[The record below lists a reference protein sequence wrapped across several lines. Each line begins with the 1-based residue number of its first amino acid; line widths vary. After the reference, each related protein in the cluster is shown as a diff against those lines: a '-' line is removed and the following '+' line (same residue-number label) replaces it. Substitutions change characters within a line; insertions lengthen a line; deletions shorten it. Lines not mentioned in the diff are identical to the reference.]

1 MSGAPFRL
9 ALQFLTRLP
18 VPDLGNPS
26 PEALGYSV
34 VYYPLVGLLLGTIL
48 VGLAVLLPG
57 VGPALRAALVLSAWV
72 WLTGGLH
79 LDGLG
84 DSADAWVGGHGDR
97 ERSLAIL
104 KDPYSGPIAVAAIAL
119 VLLLKF
125 AAVTES
131 IGADSLVSLW
141 LAPAFARGLVP
152 AFLLTTPYV
161 RDRGLV
167 SPLLEN
173 LPRRAALVA
182 VVFTSLGLLIALGL
196 LPLLLGM
203 GIAWLLR
210 AMMMQ
215 RLGGCTGDT
224 LGASIE
230 IAETAVLVASAVT

>member
-1 MSGAPFRL
+1 VSGAPFWL

-18 VPDLGNPS
+18 VPRGVDLS
-26 PEALGYSV
+26 PEAFGYSV
-34 VYYPLVGLLLGTIL
+34 VCYPLVGLLLGTIL
-48 VGLAVLLPG
+48 VGLALLLSG
-57 VGPALRAALVLSAWV
+57 VGPALQAALLLSAWV

-84 DSADAWVGGHGDR
+84 DSADAWVGSHGDR

-104 KDPYSGPIAVAAIAL
+104 KDPYSGPIAVAAIVL

-125 AAVTES
+125 AAATES
-131 IGADSLVSLW
+131 MAADSYAPLW
-141 LAPAFARGLVP
+141 LAPAFARSLVP

-161 RDRGLV
+161 RDRGLA

-173 LPRRAALVA
+173 LPRRAAFTA
-182 VVFTSLGLLIALGL
+182 VVFTALGSL
-196 LPLLLGM
+196 IGLGPLPLLLGM

-210 AMMMQ
+210 ATMMR

-230 IAETAVLVASAVT
+230 ITETTVLVASALT

>member
-1 MSGAPFRL
+1 VSGAPFWL
-9 ALQFLTRLP
+9 ALRFLTRLP
-18 VPDLGNPS
+18 VPDPVSPS

-34 VYYPLVGLLLGTIL
+34 VNYPLVGLLVGTIL
-48 VGLAVLLPG
+48 VGLVMLLPG

-104 KDPYSGPIAVAAIAL
+104 KDPYSGPIAVAAIVL

-125 AAVTES
+125 AAVTEL
-131 IGADSLVSLW
+131 IGIDSRAPLW

-152 AFLLTTPYV
+152 AFLLSTPYV
-161 RDRGLV
+161 RNRGLA

-173 LPRRAALVA
+173 LPRRAALAA
-182 VVFTSLGLLIALGL
+182 VVFTSLGLVIVLGPL
-196 LPLLLGM
+196 VLLLGM
-203 GIAWLLR
+203 GVAWLLR
-210 AMMMQ
+210 AMMMR

-230 IAETAVLVASAVT
+230 IAETVVLVASAMT

>member
-1 MSGAPFRL
+1 MSWAPFWL

-18 VPDLGNPS
+18 VPDPGNPS

-34 VYYPLVGLLLGTIL
+34 VYYPLVGLLIGTIL

-84 DSADAWVGGHGDR
+84 DSADAWVGGYGDR

-104 KDPYSGPIAVAAIAL
+104 KDPYSGPIAVAAIVL

-125 AAVTES
+125 AAVTELMG
-131 IGADSLVSLW
+131 IDSHAPLW

-161 RDRGLV
+161 RDRGLI

-173 LPRRAALVA
+173 LPRRAAFVA
-182 VVFTSLGLLIALGL
+182 IVLTTFALLIVLGL
-196 LPLLLGM
+196 PTLLLGM
-203 GIAWLLR
+203 GLAWLLR
-210 AMMMQ
+210 ATMIR

-230 IAETAVLVASAVT
+230 IAETTVLVTYALT